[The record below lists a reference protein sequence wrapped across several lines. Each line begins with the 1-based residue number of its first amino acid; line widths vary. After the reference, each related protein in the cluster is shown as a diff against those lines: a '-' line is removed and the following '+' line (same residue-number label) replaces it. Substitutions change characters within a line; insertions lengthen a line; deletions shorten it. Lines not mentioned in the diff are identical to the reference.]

1 MIIRKST
8 EKDLV
13 SLGAFYDEVVLW
25 LDNHINYP
33 KWMYKEYPT
42 ESSVRTQTEAGS
54 QYICL
59 DGDKIVGAFVLN
71 TDPQGNYQKGNWE
84 KNIPDGQ
91 YMILHTLAI
100 APELQGKGL
109 GSEVVN
115 FCIDTAKN
123 QGYKALRVDIVPGN
137 IPAKKLYEKHGFKY
151 IGDYDLERGIEG
163 IPIFSLFEYNWN

>member
-1 MIIRKST
+1 MIIRKCT
-8 EKDLV
+8 TDEIV
-13 SLGAFYDEVVLW
+13 PLGAFYDNIVLY
-25 LDNHINYP
+25 LDSHINYP

-42 ESSVRTQTEAGS
+42 ENSVRTQTEASS

-71 TDPQGNYQKGNWE
+71 TDPQGNYQKGNWK

-109 GSEVVN
+109 GSEVVE
-115 FCIDTAKN
+115 FCINKAKED
-123 QGYKALRVDIVPGN
+123 GYKALRVDIVPGN

-151 IGDYDLERGIEG
+151 IGDYDLDRGYEY
-163 IPIFSLFEYNWN
+163 IPLFSLFELNWD

>member
-1 MIIRKST
+1 MIIRKCT
-8 EKDLV
+8 TDEIIP
-13 SLGAFYDEVVLW
+13 LGVFYDNIVLY
-25 LDNHINYP
+25 LDGHINYP

-42 ESSVRTQTEAGS
+42 ENSVRTQTEASS

-71 TDPQGNYQKGNWE
+71 TDPQGNYQKGNWK

-115 FCIDTAKN
+115 FCIDTAKED
-123 QGYKALRVDIVPGN
+123 GYKALRVDIVPGN

-151 IGDYDLERGIEG
+151 IGDYDLDRGYEY
-163 IPIFSLFEYNWN
+163 IPLFSLFELNWD